1 MFKKLLC
8 CALLLFLC
16 AGCQDTARPKL
27 GISFGVGESKRWP
40 YEMSV
45 MTGRAEE
52 LGMDVDARLNKTD
65 TPKTQ
70 TEDCIEMMDNGISV
84 LILVPRDSGKT
95 DEILAYARKKNVRV
109 ISYARLIMERKIDF
123 FVGYD
128 TLRIGQEL
136 GSHLTEKAYKGSI
149 ALLGGDARDFNV
161 PLLHQGGMRFIQPL
175 VDKGDMKIILNEFID
190 DWNPELAKKALA
202 EAIRKNN
209 NRIDAVFAHN
219 DRLAG
224 AAAEVIRELGI
235 RNHVVI
241 VGMNAELPAIRRL
254 VNGTQDA
261 TIYMSLDS
269 IANTAVEEAYNLA
282 TSKKPNVNTAFN
294 NNSGS
299 PIRSFLINGKIITRE
314 NIDKQLIDTGVYT
327 REEVYGK

>member
-1 MFKKLLC
+1 MLKKLLC

-16 AGCQDTARPKL
+16 AGCKDTGKPKL

-52 LGMDVDARLNKTD
+52 LGMEVDARLNKTD

-70 TEDCIEMMDNGISV
+70 TQDCIDMMDNGITV
-84 LILVPRDSGKT
+84 LILVPRDSSKT
-95 DEILAYARKKNVRV
+95 DDILDYARKKNVKV
-109 ISYARLIMERKIDF
+109 ISYARLIMERDIDF

-149 ALLGGDARDFNV
+149 ALLGGDANDFNV
-161 PLLHQGGMRFIQPL
+161 PLLHDGGMRFIQPL
-175 VDKGDMKIILNEFID
+175 VDKGDMKIILDEFID
-190 DWNPELAKKALA
+190 DWNPELAKKALT
-202 EAIRKNN
+202 EAILKNN

-224 AAAEVIRELGI
+224 VAADVVRELGI
-235 RNHVVI
+235 KNHVVI
-241 VGMNAELPAIRRL
+241 VGMNAELPAVRRL

-261 TIYMSLDS
+261 TIYMSLDT

-282 TSKKPNVNTAFN
+282 TGKKPNVNTAFN

-299 PIRSFLINGKIITRE
+299 RINSFLINGKIITRE
-314 NIDKQLIDTGVYT
+314 NIDKQLIETGAYT